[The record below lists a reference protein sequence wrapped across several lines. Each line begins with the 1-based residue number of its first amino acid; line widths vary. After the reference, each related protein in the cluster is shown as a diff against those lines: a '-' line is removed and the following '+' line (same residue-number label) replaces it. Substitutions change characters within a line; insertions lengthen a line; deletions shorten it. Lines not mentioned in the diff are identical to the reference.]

1 MIIVNQD
8 KTSITNFDNINTL
21 RTTKAGRIISFDNSY
36 RASEDCSDILG
47 RYKTEERAKEVINK
61 INEAYS
67 DFEYYKYAD
76 ASERNE
82 KDLKK
87 FKRKN
92 LRKQN
97 IKILTLKK
105 CQKNKEE

>member
-76 ASERNE
+76 AIDPYMKTKYKYFDTYEMPE
-82 KDLKK
+82 K
-87 FKRKN
+87 
-92 LRKQN
+92 
-97 IKILTLKK
+97 
-105 CQKNKEE
+105 